1 MVFLKNKLAIIIFLS
16 FFTTL
21 AFAAAPDITVR
32 DVDGKYHN
40 VNQYIGKGKWTAVVF
55 WAYNCHICNEEVP
68 NLVFFQDEHA
78 DKDAT
83 ILGIS
88 VDGFEN
94 VKKSREF
101 IDIHELNF
109 PNFLLTLKASEFR
122 KFGGG
127 DFEGTPTFYLY
138 NPKGELLAK
147 RIGPLKAEEIE
158 KFIKNNS

>member
-1 MVFLKNKLAIIIFLS
+1 VFNNKKLIFIFILS
-16 FFTTL
+16 FFSTL
-21 AFAAAPDITVR
+21 VLAEAPDIKVR
-32 DVDGKYHN
+32 DVNGKYHN

-68 NLVFFQDEHA
+68 NLVFFHDEHA
-78 DKDAT
+78 EKDAT

-88 VDGFEN
+88 VDGYKN
-94 VKKSREF
+94 VKKSKEF
-101 IDIHELNF
+101 IDVHELNF

-127 DFEGTPTFYLY
+127 NFEGTPTFYLY
-138 NPKGELLAK
+138 NPEGELLAK